1 MAKIKLTGTAM
12 FARLREDN
20 KDTGNASTPDNI
32 RAKLQEVG
40 GVYLM
45 NLYFD
50 DSVKR
55 KDLIAA
61 GVPHKGML
69 GQLIKEDNE
78 GNLFYKCKRNHQR
91 LSKDGKTFVFGPPK
105 VTYQGEDFTDNIGNG
120 SIVEVTLDRWDGNSV
135 TLVSMEEVNI
145 IDLIPYEAPE
155 REEVEVTS
163 VGGKGSY
170 YKPPADTPETNS
182 AVKPALEVADDEIPF

>member
-12 FARLREDN
+12 YARLREDN
-20 KDTGNASTPDNI
+20 KDTGNANTPDNI

-91 LSKDGKTFVFGPPK
+91 VSKDGKTFVFGPPK

-170 YKPPADTPETNS
+170 YKPPADTLETNS

>member
-1 MAKIKLTGTAM
+1 MAKIKLIGTALY
-12 FARLREDN
+12 ARLREDN

-55 KDLIAA
+55 KDLNAA

-182 AVKPALEVADDEIPF
+182 AVKPALEVADDDVPF

>member
-1 MAKIKLTGTAM
+1 MAKIKLIGTALY
-12 FARLREDN
+12 ARLREDN

-40 GVYLM
+40 GVYSM

>member
-1 MAKIKLTGTAM
+1 MAKIKLIGTALY
-12 FARLREDN
+12 ARLREDN
-20 KDTGNASTPDNI
+20 KDTGNANTPDNI

-91 LSKDGKTFVFGPPK
+91 VSKDGKTFVFGPPK

-182 AVKPALEVADDEIPF
+182 AVKPALEVADDEVPF